1 MLVQDGHTV
10 KELVGQ
16 MTKSKAY
23 QAFVIDCHGKPICHI
38 SIRDILTYM
47 LFPKTV

>member
-10 KELVGQ
+10 QKLVSQ
-16 MTKSKAY
+16 MVATKAY

-38 SIRDILTYM
+38 TIRDILNYM
-47 LFPKTV
+47 LFPKAV